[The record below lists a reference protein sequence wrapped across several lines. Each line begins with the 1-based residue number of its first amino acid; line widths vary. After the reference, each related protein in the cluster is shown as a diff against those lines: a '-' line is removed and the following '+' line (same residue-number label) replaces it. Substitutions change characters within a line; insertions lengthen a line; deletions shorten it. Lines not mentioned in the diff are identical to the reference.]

1 MRFLFFSFLTCC
13 VLMSCDP
20 TNNKMGNLN
29 IEFKHFIDDNELY
42 FGSDWDWDAVWFHQD
57 YVNKSINYQY
67 NIRRA
72 LYVLSDIILYFED
85 GSSQVLDDYFFINT
99 DDPSTFYKSLD
110 VPGVCSGISFRIG
123 FSSENNIDNYYI
135 NDQDN
140 FHALMLWPNLNGVNL
155 SFQGGYHYMKV
166 EGKYL
171 EDGESSFYNAHT
183 GPINAQDY
191 SILIDQ
197 LTFPATSSIVINVNL
212 NNFFNDPLY
221 DISLFG
227 SAIMD
232 NVDAQSTLSQ
242 NGTGIFSVEILK

>member
-20 TNNKMGNLN
+20 TNNKMDNLN

-110 VPGVCSGISFRIG
+110 VPGACSGISFRIG

-140 FHALMLWPNLNGVNL
+140 FHSLMLWPNLNGVNL
-155 SFQGGYHYMKV
+155 FFQGGYHYMKV

-197 LTFPATSSIVINVNL
+197 LTFPATSSMVINVNL

-232 NVDAQSTLSQ
+232 NVDAQSILSQ